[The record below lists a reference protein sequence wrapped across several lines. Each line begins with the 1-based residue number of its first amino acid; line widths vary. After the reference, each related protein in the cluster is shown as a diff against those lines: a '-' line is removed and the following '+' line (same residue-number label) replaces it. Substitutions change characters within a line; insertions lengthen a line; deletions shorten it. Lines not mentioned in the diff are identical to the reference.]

1 MIRTARNQDIKQIVA
16 LGQMAWGESRFSE
29 ASGVDVPLSKG
40 ILLNTIAGDTTAAIV
55 SEENG
60 ILDGVILG
68 NVSNMYEVTDLPVVT
83 HHLWYVTPGARPGTA
98 MKLLDALHDWAGPS
112 TLKRHLVHDAIV
124 DPEKSRK
131 LFERRGY
138 RLAGYLYEKED

>member
-1 MIRTARNQDIKQIVA
+1 MIRTARNQDIKAIVV
-16 LGQMAWGESRFSE
+16 LGQIALAESRFSE
-29 ASGVDVPLSKG
+29 ICGVDVPLAKG
-40 ILLNTIAGDTTAAIV
+40 ILLSAIASDTTAAIV

-60 ILDGVILG
+60 IIDGVILG

-98 MKLLDALHDWAGPS
+98 MKLLDALHDWAGPDN
-112 TLKRHLVHDAIV
+112 LKRHLVHDMIV